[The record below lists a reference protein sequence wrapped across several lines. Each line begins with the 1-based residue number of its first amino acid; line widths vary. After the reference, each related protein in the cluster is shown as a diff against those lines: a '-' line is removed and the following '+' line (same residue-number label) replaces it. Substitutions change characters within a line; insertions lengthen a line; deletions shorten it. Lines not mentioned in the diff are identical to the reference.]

1 MVPFGDMKEKVK
13 VLELANKFR
22 SMGYKVLIEMNNKK
36 IGKCFE
42 YADREKIKYVMI
54 VGSDEIDS
62 GIYKIK
68 NMSEKKEYSFE
79 IDKLIEYLKDNM

>member
-1 MVPFGDMKEKVK
+1 
-13 VLELANKFR
+13 
-22 SMGYKVLIEMNNKK
+22 
-36 IGKCFE
+36 
-42 YADREKIKYVMI
+42 MI